1 MKHVFSWSA
10 VVLATAIAVPTLSAD
25 VKTREKTT
33 FSLEGFAGGVVRL
46 FGGRAAREGIEAT
59 VAVRGDRKASLN
71 SMNGRIV
78 DLSEQKVY
86 DIDVRRK
93 EYTVVTFAQL
103 REQFEKAKAEAEKR
117 AAEAKPE
124 EKEQVEQAGRQ
135 LEFDVKVDE
144 TGQKKSLAGY
154 DTREVVLTVTGRE
167 KGKTLEESGGFVL
180 TSTMWLGPRIAALDE
195 MYQFELR
202 FVKAVYGESF
212 AADMQQMA
220 GMMAMYP
227 SFATM
232 ANRMQA
238 EGRKL
243 QGTALSTTMVFEGVK
258 SAEQMKEASSSQQS
272 SGGGGLSGALGRRL
286 MGNRGE
292 RQARSKVLKTT
303 QELLS
308 VHTTVP
314 EGDLA
319 IPAGYKEKK

>member
-1 MKHVFSWSA
+1 MKHVFSSSA

-286 MGNRGE
+286 MGNRGQP
-292 RQARSKVLKTT
+292 QARSKVLTT
-303 QELLS
+303 THELLS
-308 VHTTVP
+308 VNTTVP
-314 EGDLA
+314 DGDLA